1 MGYSYRNNGY
11 ITDYWPDDTDTILH
25 INADEGHDLA
35 SIMSIIKNKW
45 PHANLEDISIT
56 SEYIHTECLT
66 YDLYD
71 PSDYTNFIIL
81 TYRK

>member
-1 MGYSYRNNGY
+1 MGYSYRNNGQ
-11 ITDYWPDDTDTILH
+11 IKDYWPDDTDDTIY
-25 INADEGHDLA
+25 INADDGHDLA
-35 SIMSIIKNKW
+35 SIASIVKAKW
-45 PHANLEDISIT
+45 PHAKLEDISIS

-81 TYRK
+81 TKRK